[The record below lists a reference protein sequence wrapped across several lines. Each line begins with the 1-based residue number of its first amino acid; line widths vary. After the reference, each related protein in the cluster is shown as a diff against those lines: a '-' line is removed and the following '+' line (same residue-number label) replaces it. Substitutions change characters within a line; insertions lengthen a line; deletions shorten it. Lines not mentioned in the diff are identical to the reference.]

1 MGGGGERR
9 LYMASTST
17 VLHDR
22 TGRES
27 AKSAEGSRGSGS
39 RGPSMSDDDCSSKY
53 MHRLDQAHL
62 SA

>member
-1 MGGGGERR
+1 
-9 LYMASTST
+9 MASTST